1 MEVIEHLA
9 EEGIPICATI
19 NVSVSQAIAVAESYA
34 RSKKKAL
41 AAGVKPPLCIVVQ
54 QVGRLDDYLRDVA
67 QRISTARI
75 KKRTAAR
82 TSLEAAFSWEGF
94 LAIMR
99 NVCIFIRVFP
109 MDEL

>member
-1 MEVIEHLA
+1 MLL
-9 EEGIPICATI
+9 
-19 NVSVSQAIAVAESYA
+19 
-34 RSKKKAL
+34 KAN
-41 AAGVKPPLCIVVQ
+41 KY
-54 QVGRLDDYLRDVA
+54 RKD
-67 QRISTARI
+67 

-99 NVCIFIRVFP
+99 NVCIFIRFFP